1 MRWGIILAV
10 IGIACYIAHAVLLNL
25 YLRKHAPEVLGRTP
39 RTRSQHGENRV
50 YVVEG
55 VTPRWVTLI
64 GIPAVPLFLL
74 GVALIA
80 ISFLVKV
87 LR

>member
-1 MRWGIILAV
+1 MRLGIILAV
-10 IGIACYIAHAVLLNL
+10 IGIVCYIAHALLLNY
-25 YLRKHAPEVLGRTP
+25 YLRKNAPEALGRAP
-39 RTRSQHGENRV
+39 RPRSQYGENHV

-55 VTPRWVTLI
+55 ATPRWVTLL
-64 GIPAVPLFLL
+64 GLPALPLFLL